1 MILILYEYG
10 DTQNGTGGARLGV
23 SEARVETVY
32 RVVRLV
38 CWDAR
43 VAESRL
49 GCGVIPIRDFATGQ
63 FLTTRM
69 RLRNA
74 YN

>member
-1 MILILYEYG
+1 VILVLYEYG

-23 SEARVETVY
+23 SEAGVKPVDS
-32 RVVRLV
+32 VVRLV
-38 CWDAR
+38 CRDAWA
-43 VAESRL
+43 AESRL

-63 FLTTRM
+63 FLTM